1 MQALRV
7 AVYAPDPLTAA
18 GLLGSLR
25 GQDGLTVQEGLHSP
39 QADVRVVAADALSPE
54 LLSLLRRAAA
64 NGGVPVVLVIGRL
77 EESELLAA
85 VECRVVA
92 VLPRAAATGDRLAH
106 SIRAAAAGGGVL
118 PPALIGELLKH
129 VERLQRELLAPKAM
143 NAAGLSPRE
152 VDVLRLMADGW
163 DTAEIASQLSYSERT
178 VKNVISGV
186 TQRLN
191 LRNRPHAVAYALRAG
206 MI

>member
-1 MQALRV
+1 MEAVRV

-18 GLLGSLR
+18 GLTGVLR
-25 GQDGLTVQEGLHSP
+25 TSPEIHVQEGLVNP
-39 QADVRVVAADALSPE
+39 KVDVRVIATDSLTPE
-54 LLSLLRRAAA
+54 LLSVMRRAAA
-64 NGGVPVVLVIGRL
+64 NGGVPVVLVVNEL
-77 EESELLAA
+77 SESELLTA

-92 VLPRAAATGDRLAH
+92 VLPRQAATGDRLLH
-106 SIRAAAAGGGVL
+106 SVRAAATGGGVL
-118 PPALIGELLKH
+118 PPPMLGELLKH

-163 DTAEIASQLSYSERT
+163 DTAEIATQLCYSERT

-186 TQRLN
+186 TQRLK
-191 LRNRPHAVAYALRAG
+191 LKNRPHAVAYAMRAG